1 MTVNKRFNN
10 FFITPAID
18 NFTLVY
24 YENNYN
30 LWFEDTIVKTIE
42 DVKKPTKRLSNELL
56 TSFSEYINK
65 QNEFPKEVNE
75 LYNSINK
82 NMARGSDG
90 FKILKDL
97 FQTITVKNKKRENLE
112 NSSDKIRNTYFKG
125 DIGEKSSNGPLEA
138 IKNLLEDNYKKSIR
152 KLNNNE
158 TKTIY
163 IDCDILK
170 KYNIYSKETNNNDK
184 EKMSLFSYLEK
195 KPNELIE
202 IFDMIL
208 SSFLNPDIKEY
219 YIKFDYNDEKTKLND
234 LLSDKL
240 GTFIKTTGVVKGLY
254 KITPRLKTGVFECKK
269 CMKLYEVDSDDGAVV
284 EPSLCDDCGH
294 RNFRLL
300 KKESVYYNSR
310 KLLIEEPVEDLGN
323 KTNPRNI
330 LTVTVGDGDFINKIN
345 VGDRVDITGIL
356 SNYKDSK
363 TNEFNFYID
372 CNNIEKIGDLD
383 LTISEEE
390 EKEIIEL
397 SKDKNIFKKL
407 IDSSGFDLELP
418 DEIKISMLCSIVGG
432 GYVSNGRSEINSL
445 LITNPGFGKSDFF
458 EWVASIVEKC
468 IMTSG
473 ASSSGVGLTGAI
485 DKDPITGQN
494 VLKAGALPL
503 ASGGICI
510 GDELDKLNRKA
521 FGQLNN
527 MIEKGKENFNKGGIN
542 ETLYCK
548 ATFIGGANFKYERFD
563 KYKSMKDQIVFPPS
577 FLSRMDTV
585 FVVKDDPDEE
595 IVDPILD
602 RYTGKEIEVKE
613 NEIANELLKKY
624 LYYAKHNFNPTLTD
638 EAKKAASKYIKEVI
652 EFHKS
657 TELDDVIEFTRTRF
671 VNSIARLGGAIAKLH
686 LRNEITEED
695 IEEVIKLKNYCFK
708 LMGFDIENNEVNPE
722 IVNGEVTSNKKDQY
736 QTIFDIIIEEKE
748 KEESVY
754 ITGYGVAKQYIKS
767 KFIEITNA
775 SERTCDD
782 VIAELYKDNKLSKN
796 KYGREMYYDI
806 IRI

>member
-1 MTVNKRFNN
+1 MTADNRLDN
-10 FFITPAID
+10 FFITPAI
-18 NFTLVY
+18 NKFTLIY

-30 LWFEDTIVKTIE
+30 LWFEDTIIKTIE
-42 DVKKPTKRLSNELL
+42 NVNKPTKRLSNKLL
-56 TSFSEYINK
+56 INFPDYINT
-65 QNEFPKEVNE
+65 QNDFPGEVNE
-75 LYNSINK
+75 LYNSISK
-82 NMARGSDG
+82 NMSRRSDG

-97 FQTITVKNKKRENLE
+97 FQSILQKDKKIENLK
-112 NSSDKIRNTYFKG
+112 NSSDKIRNTYFKES
-125 DIGEKSSNGPLEA
+125 IGEKSSSGPLEA
-138 IKNLLEDNYKKSIR
+138 IKKLLEDNYTNSIE

-195 KPNELIE
+195 NPNELIE
-202 IFDMIL
+202 TFDMTL
-208 SSFLNPDIKEY
+208 SSFLNPDVKEY
-219 YIKFDYNDEKTKLND
+219 YIKFDYHDEKTKLND

-254 KITPRLKTGVFECKK
+254 KIIPYLKTGVFECKK
-269 CMKLYEVDSDDGAVV
+269 CMKLYEVDSNEGAVV
-284 EPSLCDDCGH
+284 EPNLCDDCGH

-310 KLLIEEPVEDLGN
+310 KLLIEEPIEDLGN

-330 LTVTVGDGDFINKIN
+330 LAVTVGDGDFINKIN
-345 VGDRVDITGIL
+345 IGDRVDITGIL
-356 SNYKDSK
+356 SNYKDNRS
-363 TNEFNFYID
+363 NEFNFYID

-432 GYVSNGRSEINSL
+432 GYVSNGRSEIHSL
-445 LITNPGFGKSDFF
+445 LITNPGFGKSDLF

-548 ATFIGGANFKYERFD
+548 ATFIGGANPKYERFD
-563 KYKSMKDQIVFPPS
+563 KYKSMKDQIVFPAS

-613 NEIANELLKKY
+613 NEIDSELLKKY
-624 LYYAKHNFNPTLTD
+624 LYYAKHNFKPVLT
-638 EAKKAASKYIKEVI
+638 EEGKKVASEYIKKVI
-652 EFHKS
+652 RFYSS
-657 TELDDVIEFTRTRF
+657 TDLNDVIEFTRTRF

-686 LRNEITEED
+686 LRNEITKED
-695 IEEVIKLKNYCFK
+695 IEKVIALKNYCFK

-722 IVNGEVTSNKKDQY
+722 IVNGEVTSNKQHHY
-736 QTIFDIIIEEKE
+736 QTIFDIITEEKE

-754 ITGYGVAKQYIKS
+754 LMNYGVAKQYIKS
-767 KFIEITNA
+767 KFVEITNA
-775 SERTCDD
+775 SESTCNKA
-782 VIAELYKDNKLSKN
+782 IKELFDNNRLSKN
-796 KYGREMYYDI
+796 RYGQEMYYDI
-806 IRI
+806 MKI